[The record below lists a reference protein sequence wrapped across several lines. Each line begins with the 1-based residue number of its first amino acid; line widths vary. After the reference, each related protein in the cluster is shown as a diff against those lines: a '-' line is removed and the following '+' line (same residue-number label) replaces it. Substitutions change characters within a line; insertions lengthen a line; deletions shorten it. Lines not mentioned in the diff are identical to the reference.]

1 MLRIKMAYTL
11 VQETSAETQLD
22 NPLFDML
29 AAIHQTGSVAQ
40 AAQRLG
46 LSYRHV
52 WGALR
57 KWENQLG
64 ADLVLWS
71 QGRGA
76 RLSGFGEKL
85 LFAEQRA
92 KARALPALENL
103 RAGMEREFALAF
115 DPEVHVLS
123 LHASHDLAL
132 SRLKQYT
139 EREARLH
146 LNLHFCPSM
155 ESIEAM
161 SRGECLLAGFHV
173 SEDRAPGSLTQK
185 AFKKLLKPGKHKLIN
200 FLTRQQGMMVAA
212 GNPGRIAGLADL
224 KRANVRFVNR
234 QPGSGTRLE
243 IDQMLAR
250 EGIDSGSVIGYDNT
264 ETTHLAVAAA
274 VASGA
279 ADVGIGIEAAAAQFG
294 LDFIPLGREQYYFA
308 CLKEAL
314 DTPAVIRLRELLQQ
328 QQWLEAIGNMPGYNA
343 QSSGEV
349 AALSKALPW
358 YAFRKR
364 RAGVD
369 TGMAGQPAAATQA
382 PAMQ

>member
-1 MLRIKMAYTL
+1 MAYTL
-11 VQETSAETQLD
+11 GDRTEVQTQLD

-40 AAQRLG
+40 AASRLR

-57 KWENQLG
+57 KWEAQLG
-64 ADLVLWS
+64 AELVIWS
-71 QGRGA
+71 QGRGC

-92 KARALPALENL
+92 KARALPELENL

-115 DPEVHVLS
+115 DPDAHVLS

-132 SRLKQYT
+132 SKLKQHT
-139 EREARLH
+139 ERAARLH
-146 LNLHFCPSM
+146 LNLRFRPSM
-155 ESIEAM
+155 ESIAAM

-173 SEDRAPGSLTQK
+173 SEDRAPGTLTQK
-185 AFKKLLKPGKHKLIN
+185 AFKKLLRPGKHKLIN

-212 GNPGRIAGLADL
+212 RNPKGIAGLADL
-224 KRANVRFVNR
+224 KRGDVRFINR
-234 QPGSGTRLE
+234 QTGSGTRLE

-250 EGIDSGSVIGYDNT
+250 EGIATSAVIGYEDS

-274 VASGA
+274 VSCGA
-279 ADVGIGIEAAAAQFG
+279 ADIGIGIEAAAVQFG

-308 CLKEAL
+308 CLKETL
-314 DTPAVIRLRELLQQ
+314 DAPAVARFRELLGQA
-328 QQWLEAIGNMPGYNA
+328 QWLEEIGNLPGYDA
-343 QSSGEV
+343 RACGEV
-349 AALSKALPW
+349 VALRQALPW

-364 RAGVD
+364 KDG
-369 TGMAGQPAAATQA
+369 GGGGSGQGHP
-382 PAMQ
+382 